1 MAPARSFYDM
11 YARDLTAEDVG
22 RLFTRDT
29 PDAYRYFVRGFDAEA
44 LRHLP
49 WYRRWPR
56 HARHFLVAFSLRLS
70 PARRVMFAGS
80 VVFALVGLIR
90 LFSGF
95 RLLEMPFGTPFF
107 SVALPGPS
115 WVEGTIPLLF
125 SVLLAYLLIMLEVA
139 DRLSLKGDLEVA
151 REIQQA
157 MLPRG
162 TFSRPTVL
170 ASGTSR
176 PANTVGGDFYDILPL
191 PDGRVVVALGDVAGK
206 GSPAALLMALL
217 LAMLRTLVD
226 EGLAP
231 AALVERLNAQ
241 IWRHSPPSRFIT
253 LFFGVFDPGTGELTY
268 VNAGQNPPLVRRG
281 SGAFERLGATGVALG
296 MFDRS
301 TYEARTTRIDPDEL
315 LILYSDGITDAE
327 DPKGQ
332 PFDESG
338 LERTIDNGPRND
350 PAELGAAVL
359 KAVERHAHDTRLGD
373 DLTILILRRSL

>member
-1 MAPARSFYDM
+1 MAPARTFYDM

-29 PDAYRYFVRGFDAEA
+29 PDAYRYFARGFDAEA
-44 LRHLP
+44 LKHLP
-49 WYRRWPR
+49 WFKRWPL

-70 PARRVMFAGS
+70 PARRAMFAFS
-80 VVFALVGLIR
+80 VFAALIGVIK
-90 LFSGF
+90 LFAGF
-95 RLLEMPFGTPFF
+95 RLVDMPFGTPFF
-107 SVALPGPS
+107 SIALPAPS
-115 WVEGTIPLLF
+115 WVDGTVALF
-125 SVLLAYLLIMLEVA
+125 ASVLVAYLLIMLEVA

-170 ASGTSR
+170 ASGSSR

-231 AALVERLNAQ
+231 AALIERLNAQ

-253 LFFGVFDPGTGELTY
+253 LFFGVFDPASGTLTY
-268 VNAGQNPPLVRRG
+268 VNAGQNPPLVRR
-281 SGAFERLGATGVALG
+281 SPGAYERLTATGVALG

-301 TYEARTTRIDPDEL
+301 TYQARTTRIDPDEL

-327 DPKGQ
+327 DAKGQ

-338 LERTIDNGPRND
+338 LEDAIEAGPHAD
-350 PAELGAAVL
+350 PAALGAAVL
-359 KAVERHAHDTRLGD
+359 KAAERHAHDSRLAD

>member
-1 MAPARSFYDM
+1 MARARSFYDM

-29 PDAYRYFVRGFDAEA
+29 PDAYRYFVRGFDADA
-44 LRHLP
+44 LKHLP
-49 WYRRWPR
+49 WYKRWPR
-56 HARHFLVAFSLRLS
+56 QARHFLIAFSLRLS
-70 PARRVMFAGS
+70 PARRAMFAVS
-80 VVFALVGLIR
+80 VAFGLIGMVR

-95 RLLEMPFGTPFF
+95 HLVDAPMGTPFF
-107 SVALPGPS
+107 NIALPGPT

-125 SVLLAYLLIMLEVA
+125 SILLAYLLIMLEVA

-157 MLPRG
+157 MLPHG

-170 ASGTSR
+170 ASGLSR
-176 PANTVGGDFYDILPL
+176 PANTVGGDFFDILPL

-226 EGLAP
+226 EGLP
-231 AALVERLNAQ
+231 PSALVERLNAQ

-253 LFFGVFDPGTGELTY
+253 LFFGIFDPSTGELAY
-268 VNAGQNPPLVRRG
+268 VNAGQNPPLVRRTTG
-281 SGAFERLGATGVALG
+281 VFDRLGATGVALG

-338 LERTIDNGPRND
+338 LERMIEIGPRND

-373 DLTILILRRSL
+373 DLTILILRRLL